1 MIKTDEFG
9 TVTVGG
15 MIDSLF
21 AEYGAAGRAIA
32 RGAISEGYD
41 ERVLRVVFEA
51 VSAWLWKYWK
61 RRKSNED
68 SQGNRM
74 EQGG

>member
-21 AEYGAAGRAIA
+21 AEYEAAGKAIA
-32 RGAISEGYD
+32 RGAIAMGYD
-41 ERVLRVVFEA
+41 TDTLRALFELCFSRV
-51 VSAWLWKYWK
+51 
-61 RRKSNED
+61 
-68 SQGNRM
+68 M
-74 EQGG
+74 EVLEEEEK

>member
-9 TVTVGG
+9 MVTVGG

-21 AEYGAAGRAIA
+21 AEYAAAGKAIA

-51 VSAWLWKYWK
+51 CFSQVMEVLEE
-61 RRKSNED
+61 ED
-68 SQGNRM
+68 K
-74 EQGG
+74 

>member
-9 TVTVGG
+9 MVTVGG

-21 AEYGAAGRAIA
+21 TEYAAAGRAIA

-51 VSAWLWKYWK
+51 CFSMVTEVLEKEEK
-61 RRKSNED
+61 
-68 SQGNRM
+68 
-74 EQGG
+74 

>member
-9 TVTVGG
+9 MVTVGG

-21 AEYGAAGRAIA
+21 AEYAAAGRAIA

-51 VSAWLWKYWK
+51 CFSMV
-61 RRKSNED
+61 
-68 SQGNRM
+68 M
-74 EQGG
+74 EVLEKEEQ

>member
-21 AEYGAAGRAIA
+21 AEYEAAGIAIA
-32 RGAISEGYD
+32 RGAIAMGHD
-41 ERVLRVVFEA
+41 ETLVRAAFALCFSRVMEA
-51 VSAWLWKYWK
+51 LEE
-61 RRKSNED
+61 ED
-68 SQGNRM
+68 K
-74 EQGG
+74 